1 MMWDHYNDPG
11 SIAVSKGMS
20 EDMKNLAKLGL
31 NGMNSCQVQ
40 RAFFPTSLC
49 MVTMAETL
57 WNKDTKF
64 ADIVRN
70 YFSKAFGADGSKVW
84 RYLSTLSERFDPV
97 YQRGE
102 SPAVDMAKA
111 RIFSDIPAYINS
123 FLPVIQ
129 RNIANVENSAT
140 VKKSWEFLL
149 YHAQACVLFAEACEY
164 RAAGQQEDAASK
176 YEQLMNY
183 FNQIEPVVHTVFDP
197 VIFNS
202 TMAARFRK

>member
-1 MMWDHYNDPG
+1 M
-11 SIAVSKGMS
+11 
-20 EDMKNLAKLGL
+20 L
-31 NGMNSCQVQ
+31 
-40 RAFFPTSLC
+40 
-49 MVTMAETL
+49 TMAETL

-64 ADIVRN
+64 ADVVRS
-70 YFSKAFGADGSKVW
+70 YFAKAFGADGSKVW
-84 RYLSTLSERFDPV
+84 RYLNTLSERFDPV

-123 FLPVIQ
+123 FLPVIH

-149 YHAQACVLFAEACEY
+149 YHAQACVLFAEACEF
-164 RAAGQQEDAASK
+164 RAAGQQDDAASK
-176 YEQLMNY
+176 YELLMNY
-183 FNQIEPVVHTVFDP
+183 FNQIEPEIHAVFDP